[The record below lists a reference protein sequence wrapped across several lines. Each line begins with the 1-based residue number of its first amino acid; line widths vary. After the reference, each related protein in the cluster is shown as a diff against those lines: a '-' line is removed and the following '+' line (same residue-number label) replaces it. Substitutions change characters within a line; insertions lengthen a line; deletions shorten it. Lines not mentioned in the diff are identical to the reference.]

1 MVNNTGING
10 QLREWVVAKDNP
22 PSIATVGL
30 SILATVTSYLV
41 ARRFGLP
48 EAYWA
53 SIASLMTIQ
62 LTFRAALPVAVQ
74 YVAGTAA
81 GASVGAVTDIY
92 FHANVWTFAAAVVF
106 VGLVCVALRIERSAF
121 RYASITLVIVL
132 LVPRPTSAPIV
143 ALHRFFEVTIG
154 IAVGLVLFAIWQK
167 IELKLSGPS
176 SALSLL
182 GRG

>member
-1 MVNNTGING
+1 MATN
-10 QLREWVVAKDNP
+10 QEMAARFREWVIAKENP

-30 SILATVTSYLV
+30 SVATAVTSYLI
-41 ARRFGLP
+41 ARLFGLP

-53 SIASLMTIQ
+53 AIASLMTIQ
-62 LTFRAALPVAVQ
+62 LTFSAALPVAVQ

-81 GASVGAVTDIY
+81 GAAVGAVADFY
-92 FHANVWTFAAAVVF
+92 FHASVWVFAAAVVF
-106 VGLVCVALRIERSAF
+106 VGLVCIALRVERSAF

-132 LVPRPTSAPIV
+132 LVPRPISAPIV

-167 IELKLSGPS
+167 IDLKLSLKAGLPP
-176 SALSLL
+176 A
-182 GRG
+182 R